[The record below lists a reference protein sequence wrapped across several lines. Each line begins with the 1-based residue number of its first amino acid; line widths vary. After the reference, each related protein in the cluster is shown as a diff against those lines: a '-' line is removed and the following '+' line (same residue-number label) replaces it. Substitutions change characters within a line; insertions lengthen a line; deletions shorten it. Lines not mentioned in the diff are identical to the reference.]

1 MIKGKKIILKNFI
14 KSLPIC
20 FILIFAANYFRS
32 NSTLFMPKEY
42 KTIKILMDKIASK
55 NYLGD
60 REIPFFIGS
69 GRFMQVRAKELGLC
83 EEEDCWYFNNLSPY
97 KKHKNVKGVNINE
110 LVKQSY
116 LFNGIEAYAWK
127 GIVWLSQ
134 STFRTYGEGNNF
146 LNCTI
151 GHELSHIIFD
161 DYIDQ
166 NIKLSDKLKDFKKV
180 KNKKLIIETIEE
192 EKKLLEFELSR
203 ESEKKADNNGAKIV
217 INAGYPK
224 ETCIEELT
232 FLAQSSGLAADTEN
246 DSTHPGFIER
256 IDSLKKFVDGYK
268 FVKVEN
274 SKEIKPYKWKWS
286 YDHKLKLLKF
296 KPLN

>member
-1 MIKGKKIILKNFI
+1 MVKEKRIILKTLI
-14 KSLPIC
+14 KYLTII
-20 FILIFAANYFRS
+20 FILIFSSNYLRN

-42 KTIKILMDKIASK
+42 KTIKKLVNKIASK

-69 GRFMQVRAKELGLC
+69 GSFMEFRAKELGLC
-83 EEEDCWYFNNLSPY
+83 KEEDCWYFNNLSPY
-97 KKHKNVKGVNINE
+97 KKYKNFQGVNINE

-146 LNCTI
+146 LICTI
-151 GHELSHIIFD
+151 GHELAHVIFNDHIE
-161 DYIDQ
+161 Q
-166 NIKLSDKLKDFKKV
+166 NIKLSDKLNEFKNV
-180 KNKKLIIETIEE
+180 KGTKLKNENIEE

-203 ESEKKADNNGAKIV
+203 ESEKKADNNAAKMI

-232 FLAQSSGLAADTEN
+232 FLTQSSRLSTETEN
-246 DSTHPGFIER
+246 DSTHPGFLER

-268 FVKVEN
+268 YVEKN
-274 SKEIKPYKWKWS
+274 KGLKPYKWKWI
-286 YDHKLKLLKF
+286 YDRKLKLLRF
-296 KPLN
+296 KPQI

>member
-1 MIKGKKIILKNFI
+1 MIKEKKIILKTLI
-14 KSLPIC
+14 KFLPIC
-20 FILIFAANYFRS
+20 FLLIFAANFFRS

-42 KTIKILMDKIASK
+42 KIIKILMDKIASK

-97 KKHKNVKGVNINE
+97 KKHKNVQGVNINE

-146 LNCTI
+146 LSCTI
-151 GHELSHIIFD
+151 GHELAHVIFNDHIE
-161 DYIDQ
+161 Q
-166 NIKLSDKLKDFKKV
+166 NIKLSDKLNQFKNIKGTKL
-180 KNKKLIIETIEE
+180 KNENIEE

-203 ESEKKADNNGAKIV
+203 ESEKKADNNGAKLV

-256 IDSLKKFVDGYK
+256 IDSLKKFIDGYK
-268 FVKVEN
+268 YVEN
-274 SKEIKPYKWKWS
+274 NKGLKPYKWKWL
-286 YDHKLKLLKF
+286 YDRKLKLLKF

>member
-1 MIKGKKIILKNFI
+1 MKISNYLKFFI
-14 KSLPIC
+14 AF
-20 FILIFAANYFRS
+20 FILWFFISFKDDLFMNY
-32 NSTLFMPKEY
+32 STYFMPKEY
-42 KTIKILMDKIASK
+42 KTIKKLVNKIASK

-69 GRFMQVRAKELGLC
+69 GSFMEIRAKELGLC

-97 KKHKNVKGVNINE
+97 KKYKNVQGVNINE

-116 LFNGIEAYAWK
+116 LFNGIEGYAWK

-146 LNCTI
+146 LTCTI
-151 GHELSHIIFD
+151 GHELAHVIFD
-161 DYIDQ
+161 DHIEQ
-166 NIKLSDKLKDFKKV
+166 NIKLSDKLNEFKNV
-180 KNKKLIIETIEE
+180 KRTKLKNENIKE

-203 ESEKKADNNGAKIV
+203 ESEKKADNNAAKMI

-224 ETCIEELT
+224 ETCIEELS
-232 FLAQSSGLAADTEN
+232 FLTQSSRLPTGTEN

-256 IDSLKKFVDGYK
+256 SNSLKKFIDNYDRAEY
-268 FVKVEN
+268 VK
-274 SKEIKPYKWKWS
+274 SFKPYKWKWS
-286 YDHKLKLLKF
+286 YNRKSKILKF
-296 KPLN
+296 KPQ

>member
-1 MIKGKKIILKNFI
+1 MVKEKRILLKTLIKYLITI
-14 KSLPIC
+14 
-20 FILIFAANYFRS
+20 FILIFSSNYLRN

-42 KTIKILMDKIASK
+42 RTIKKLVNKLASK

-60 REIPFFIGS
+60 KEIPFFIGS
-69 GRFMQVRAKELGLC
+69 GSFMEARAKELGLC
-83 EEEDCWYFNNLSPY
+83 KEEDCWYFNNLSPY
-97 KKHKNVKGVNINE
+97 KKYKNVQGVNINE

-116 LFNGIEAYAWK
+116 LFNGIEGYAWK
-127 GIVWLSQ
+127 GIVWLSK

-146 LNCTI
+146 LVCTI
-151 GHELSHIIFD
+151 GHELAHVIFNDHIE
-161 DYIDQ
+161 Q
-166 NIKLSDKLKDFKKV
+166 NIKLTDKVNEFKNVKGTKLK
-180 KNKKLIIETIEE
+180 NENIEE

-203 ESEKKADNNGAKIV
+203 ESEKRADNNAAKMV

-232 FLAQSSGLAADTEN
+232 FLTQSSRLSTETEN
-246 DSTHPGFIER
+246 DSTHPGFVER
-256 IDSLKKFVDGYK
+256 ITSLKKFVDGYK
-268 FVKVEN
+268 FVKVED